1 MVYTAQHMILH
12 IDADAFFASC
22 EQATKLSLRGKPIAV
37 GKDRGVATAFSYE
50 AKRLG
55 VTRGMR
61 SQDIKKQFPQVIFV
75 DSDYQKYSMFS
86 ARMVTILKKYIPEVE
101 KTSIDE
107 CFADVTGL
115 DKLYNTTYPEL
126 IARIQEEICVSLG
139 FTCSIGVG
147 PNKLIA
153 KIASRL
159 NKPKGLV
166 FFKSPSFTKS
176 HLMSMPV
183 GEISG
188 IGTQTQKR
196 FESIGVRTID
206 NFYHMRR
213 ETVSSI
219 FGKVGL
225 IYYDELHGE
234 YIRKVETSHKD
245 QQSFSRV
252 RAFSIPTSNFDYLYA
267 EVAQHVEV
275 LSQRL
280 RASNMQGL
288 KMVVGVKTFEK
299 TFYSLEHTLHPS
311 NDTEYLLHQAKTLLA
326 EVIQSKVKYRA
337 TYVCFTLVKKLDTQ
351 LDLFTKTSEISS
363 ELGLVIDGLNKKFG
377 TTKVTHLSSMVGN
390 PGHIARSKRL
400 IYPLISFE

>member
-37 GKDRGVATAFSYE
+37 GKDRGIATAFSYE

-75 DSDYQKYSMFS
+75 DSDYQKYSIFS
-86 ARMVTILKKYIPEVE
+86 ARMVSILKKYIPEVE
-101 KTSIDE
+101 KVSIDE

-115 DKLYNTTYPEL
+115 DKVYNTTYQEL
-126 IARIQEEICVSLG
+126 IERIQDEICVSLG
-139 FTCSIGVG
+139 FTCSVGVG

-166 FFKSPSFTKS
+166 FYKSPSFTKAN
-176 HLMSMPV
+176 LMGMSI
-183 GEISG
+183 GAISG
-188 IGTQTQKR
+188 IGFQTEKK
-196 FESIGVRTID
+196 FNSIGISTID

-213 ETVSSI
+213 ETVSSV

-252 RAFSIPTSNFDYLYA
+252 RAFSTPTNNFDYLYA
-267 EVAQHVEV
+267 EVAQHIEV

-280 RASNMQGL
+280 RTSNMQGL
-288 KMVVGVKTFEK
+288 KIVVGVKTFEK
-299 TFYSLEHTLHPS
+299 TYYSPEHTLDPS
-311 NDTEYLLHQAKTLLA
+311 NNTEYLLHQAKTLLE
-326 EVIQSKVKYRA
+326 EVIQAKVKYRA
-337 TYVCFTLVKKLDTQ
+337 TYVCFTSVKKLNTQ
-351 LDLFTKTSEISS
+351 LDLFTASPQVSS
-363 ELGLVIDGLNKKFG
+363 ELGVIIDGLNKKFG
-377 TTKVTHLSSMVGN
+377 TTKVAHLSAMVNN
-390 PGHIARSKRL
+390 PGHIVRSKRL
-400 IYPLISFE
+400 IYPLILLE